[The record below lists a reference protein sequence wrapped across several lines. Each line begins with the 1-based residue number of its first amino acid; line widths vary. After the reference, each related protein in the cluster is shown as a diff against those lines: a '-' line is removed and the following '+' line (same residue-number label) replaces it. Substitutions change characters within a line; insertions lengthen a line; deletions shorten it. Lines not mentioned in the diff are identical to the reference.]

1 MNCPVLLQPG
11 AKGSSKQKGARGAEA
26 KRGFSFHPGF
36 FGEKNS
42 GALSLFSDTME
53 VKTQI
58 SEGACGGAS
67 QILLRSLGVLLNLG
81 EKLE

>member
-11 AKGSSKQKGARGAEA
+11 AKGSSKQKDARDAEA
-26 KRGFSFHPGF
+26 KIGFSFHPGF
-36 FGEKNS
+36 FGENS

-53 VKTQI
+53 VKIQI

-67 QILLRSLGVLLNLG
+67 QTLLRSLGVLLNLG